1 MIFNLFSI
9 KKKGE
14 SGKKS
19 TKICFPYYAGGDYP
33 DLDSAVRALQAG
45 KSSLR
50 YHMDDIVQYNVH
62 YRDYLHEHGN
72 EALME
77 LMLSEAP
84 TLKDSPDDVEYLR
97 CRLKDKLKTVA
108 TYDIQCYNI
117 NDTFEVLGK
126 KVHGLE
132 QLQECSEAFVGEYRS
147 KPDVWH
153 PSEARPTIDGLHVG
167 QMYMSYPKFDSSDW
181 GDDRTYQ
188 NYIIR
193 DHPISNSEM
202 IRLHALPSGSN
213 AIRVHEHIPESMLPM
228 VYYEGDGNY
237 MLVATKK
244 EG

>member
-50 YHMDDIVQYNVH
+50 YHLDDIVQYNVR

-72 EALME
+72 EALVE

-97 CRLKDKLKTVA
+97 CWLKDKLKAVA

-117 NDTFEVLGK
+117 NDTFSVFGK
-126 KVHGLE
+126 EIHGLE
-132 QLQECSEAFVGEYRS
+132 QLRKSAEVSLYESSSKPNVSRSSKSSDTIEGLYVGE
-147 KPDVWH
+147 
-153 PSEARPTIDGLHVG
+153 
-167 QMYMSYPKFDSSDW
+167 MYMSYPKFDSYDW

-193 DHPISNSEM
+193 NRPISDGEM
-202 IRLHALPSGSN
+202 LKLHSLPSGMN
-213 AIRVHEHIPESMLPM
+213 YIRVHEHIPESMLPM
-228 VYYEGDGNY
+228 VYYSGDGNY

-244 EG
+244 EE